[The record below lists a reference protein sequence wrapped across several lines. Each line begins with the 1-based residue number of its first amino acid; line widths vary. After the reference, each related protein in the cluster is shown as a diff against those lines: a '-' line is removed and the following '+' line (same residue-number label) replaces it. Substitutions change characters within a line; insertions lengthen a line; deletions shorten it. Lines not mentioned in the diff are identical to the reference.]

1 MAKNAVSGVLSRRIA
16 QQASAV
22 DTSYDAMFGLKQD
35 EKIVSLDVDLL
46 IPHPADPFRY
56 YSDAKLRELAE
67 SIGKVGLLE
76 PILVRPTKDGKY
88 EILSGK
94 NRTNAVR
101 QNGGQTIRAIVK
113 DVDDC
118 EAVLMITEANLK
130 HREILHPS
138 EKGWAY
144 RLQLEAIRRQGERG
158 DLGAVQIEQKSGTVQ
173 IEQKLGAVQ
182 IEQKL
187 DTVQNEQRLDAV
199 QIEQKSGAVQ
209 IEQKSGAVQIEQKW
223 SRRIVAEL
231 NDVKDSE
238 IQRYIRLTYLISEL
252 LEMVDEG
259 KIPIMAAYRLSYLD
273 VASQRAVLR
282 FLQETDA
289 KLTIQLA
296 KKIRESFEE
305 DGAVS
310 VEKIHTFS
318 GDKPSENGK
327 TVSFK
332 INRDRLR
339 GISEKIP
346 EDKLEELFLEF
357 LKEKFSV

>member
-1 MAKNAVSGVLSRRIA
+1 MAKNAVSGALSRRIA
-16 QQASAV
+16 QQANAV
-22 DTSYDAMFGLKQD
+22 DTSYDAMFGLKRD
-35 EKIVSLDVDLL
+35 EKIVSLDVNLL

-56 YSDAKLRELAE
+56 YSDTKLRELAE

-144 RLQLEAIRRQGERG
+144 RLQLEVIRRQGERG
-158 DLGAVQIEQKSGTVQ
+158 DLRAVQIEQKLGADQ

-182 IEQKL
+182 NEQKS
-187 DTVQNEQRLDAV
+187 DAV
-199 QIEQKSGAVQ
+199 QIEQRL
-209 IEQKSGAVQIEQKW
+209 GAVQIEQKW
-223 SRRIVAEL
+223 SRRIVAER

-259 KIPIMAAYRLSYLD
+259 KIPIMAAYRISYLD
-273 VASQRAVLR
+273 AASQRAVLR
-282 FLQETDA
+282 FLQESGD

-296 KKIRESFEE
+296 QKIRESFTE

-318 GDKPSENGK
+318 GDKPSANGK

-339 GISEKIP
+339 GISKKIP
-346 EDKLEELFLEF
+346 EEKLEELFLEF

>member
-1 MAKNAVSGVLSRRIA
+1 MAKNAVSGALSRRIT
-16 QQASAV
+16 QQAGAV

-35 EKIVSLDVDLL
+35 EKIVSLDVSLL
-46 IPHPADPFRY
+46 TPHSADTFRY
-56 YSDAKLRELAE
+56 YSDTKLRELAE

-158 DLGAVQIEQKSGTVQ
+158 DLGAVQIEQKSG
-173 IEQKLGAVQ
+173 
-182 IEQKL
+182 
-187 DTVQNEQRLDAV
+187 
-199 QIEQKSGAVQ
+199 AVQ

-282 FLQETDA
+282 FLQESGD

-296 KKIRESFEE
+296 QKIRESFAE

-310 VEKIHTFS
+310 AEKIHTFS
-318 GDKPSENGK
+318 EDKPSANGK

-332 INRDRLR
+332 INRDRLK
-339 GISEKIP
+339 GISDRIP

>member
-1 MAKNAVSGVLSRRIA
+1 MAKNAVSGALSRRII
-16 QQASAV
+16 QQTSAV

-35 EKIVSLDVDLL
+35 EKIVSLDVSLL

-56 YSDAKLRELAE
+56 YSDIKLRELAE

-76 PILVRPTKDGKY
+76 PILVRPTKDGEY

-101 QNGGQTIRAIVK
+101 QNGGRTIRAIVK

-144 RLQLEAIRRQGERG
+144 RLQLEAIRRQGERS
-158 DLGAVQIEQKSGTVQ
+158 DFRAVQIEQKSG
-173 IEQKLGAVQ
+173 
-182 IEQKL
+182 
-187 DTVQNEQRLDAV
+187 TVQNEQRLDAV
-199 QIEQKSGAVQ
+199 QIEQKL
-209 IEQKSGAVQIEQKW
+209 GAVQIEQKW
-223 SRRIVAEL
+223 SRRIVAEI

-259 KIPIMAAYRLSYLD
+259 KIPIMAAYRISYLD
-273 VASQRAVLR
+273 AASQRAVLR
-282 FLQETDA
+282 FLQESGD

-296 KKIRESFEE
+296 QKIRESFAE

-310 VEKIHTFS
+310 VEKIHSFS
-318 GDKPSENGK
+318 GDKPSANGK

-339 GISEKIP
+339 GISDKIP

-357 LKEKFSV
+357 LKERFSV

>member
-1 MAKNAVSGVLSRRIA
+1 MAKNAVSGALSRRIA

-22 DTSYDAMFGLKQD
+22 DTSYDAMFGLKRD
-35 EKIVSLDVDLL
+35 EKIVSLDVNLL

-101 QNGGQTIRAIVK
+101 QNGGRTIRAIVK

-158 DLGAVQIEQKSGTVQ
+158 DLGAVQIEQK
-173 IEQKLGAVQ
+173 LGAVQ
-182 IEQKL
+182 I
-187 DTVQNEQRLDAV
+187 A
-199 QIEQKSGAVQ
+199 
-209 IEQKSGAVQIEQKW
+209 QKW

-259 KIPIMAAYRLSYLD
+259 KIPIMAAYRISYLD
-273 VASQRAVLR
+273 AASQRAVLR